1 MSEIRKKLDAVEISL
16 AQKQAQQVGNAA
28 KGSVGSNTFV
38 FYAGFDG
45 TKNNRDNLSL
55 SGDKQSSAVGLLT
68 QKAKALQKINSN
80 IVAKYFAG
88 PGTETSV
95 SGSSPLPGVVSI
107 EALRTAE
114 RAYAEFEIAAN
125 QWLLNNPLGTVSVM
139 DVSFSSGALA
149 SAAFKQLIFK
159 RGLLDGNGRVLI
171 APGSVQFTTSLMID
185 PVATS
190 AYGNFALPPKVA
202 EHTTVVRQRTKNKSH
217 STLPL

>member
-16 AQKQAQQVGNAA
+16 EQKQAQQVGNAA

-88 PGTETSV
+88 PGTETSF
-95 SGSSPLPGVVSI
+95 SGSSLPGVVSI

-114 RAYAEFEIAAN
+114 KAYAEFEIAAN

-139 DVSFSSGALA
+139 DVSFSSGAVA
-149 SAAFKQLIFK
+149 SAAFKQLVYK
-159 RGLLDGNGRVLI
+159 RGLVDGNGRVLI
-171 APGSVQFTTSLMID
+171 APGSVQFTSSLMID
-185 PVATS
+185 PVATG
-190 AYGNFALPPKVA
+190 AYGNFVLPPEVA
-202 EHTTVVRQRTKNKSH
+202 EHTTVVRQRTKYKSH
-217 STLPL
+217 SILPL